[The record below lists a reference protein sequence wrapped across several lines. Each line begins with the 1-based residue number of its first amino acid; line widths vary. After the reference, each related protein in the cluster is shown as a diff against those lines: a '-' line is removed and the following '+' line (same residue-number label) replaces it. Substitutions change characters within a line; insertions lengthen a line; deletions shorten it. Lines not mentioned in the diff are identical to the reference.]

1 MQNKVVISSLVGT
14 IMEGFRPPRKL
25 TLSEWADE
33 YAYLSAET
41 SAESGKWHSYPYQR
55 GIMDAITDRNIER
68 VVIMKSARV
77 GYTKIINHAI
87 AYHIHQDPCPMMVVQ
102 PTDQDAEDYSKDEI
116 GPLFRDTPVL
126 QDLVAEDKSR
136 TSTNTLRKK
145 IFPGGQLL
153 LVGANAPTGFRRVTV
168 RVVFFDEVDG
178 YPAEAGT
185 EGDQIRLGIRRTD
198 TFWNRKIILGSTPTT
213 KGYSRVENYFELTDQ
228 RRYFVPCPFCGHMQ
242 YLRFPQFKWETG
254 KPETTKYEC
263 EKCQELIDHSQK
275 GWMIERGEWRATS
288 KGKPRYAGFHV
299 WAAYSYSPNSTWADI
314 VSEFLETKDDPT
326 QFKTFVNTVFGE
338 TWEEKGEAPE
348 WQRLY
353 ERRELYQLNVVPKDA
368 FVLTAF
374 CDVQKDRLEVEVVA
388 WGRNMESWSID
399 YRIFPGEP
407 YKSPDDVSW
416 ERLTVMLSEQW
427 PREDGGHMM
436 LERLGVDS
444 GYATQTVYTWAR
456 RSDPLRVIVTKGM
469 ERGALLISQPREVDV
484 RDARRKKRIYRG
496 LKVWHIATNLAKSE
510 VYGWLRMVRDP
521 DQPVPWGWC
530 HFPEYDAEY
539 FKQLTAEQVV
549 SKVVKGYRKYIWQK
563 VRERNEALDCR
574 VGNRAMAALV
584 GIDRWTEEQWEE
596 RRKIL
601 TVGEQPKPVRRQERR
616 SSFWDR

>member
-1 MQNKVVISSLVGT
+1 
-14 IMEGFRPPRKL
+14 MEGFRPPRKL

-263 EKCQELIDHSQK
+263 EKCQELI
-275 GWMIERGEWRATS
+275 I
-288 KGKPRYAGFHV
+288 
-299 WAAYSYSPNSTWADI
+299 
-314 VSEFLETKDDPT
+314 
-326 QFKTFVNTVFGE
+326 
-338 TWEEKGEAPE
+338 
-348 WQRLY
+348 
-353 ERRELYQLNVVPKDA
+353 
-368 FVLTAF
+368 
-374 CDVQKDRLEVEVVA
+374 
-388 WGRNMESWSID
+388 SIHA
-399 YRIFPGEP
+399 
-407 YKSPDDVSW
+407 SV
-416 ERLTVMLSEQW
+416 
-427 PREDGGHMM
+427 
-436 LERLGVDS
+436 
-444 GYATQTVYTWAR
+444 
-456 RSDPLRVIVTKGM
+456 
-469 ERGALLISQPREVDV
+469 
-484 RDARRKKRIYRG
+484 
-496 LKVWHIATNLAKSE
+496 
-510 VYGWLRMVRDP
+510 
-521 DQPVPWGWC
+521 
-530 HFPEYDAEY
+530 
-539 FKQLTAEQVV
+539 
-549 SKVVKGYRKYIWQK
+549 
-563 VRERNEALDCR
+563 
-574 VGNRAMAALV
+574 
-584 GIDRWTEEQWEE
+584 
-596 RRKIL
+596 
-601 TVGEQPKPVRRQERR
+601 
-616 SSFWDR
+616 